1 MKVQDGPSFAIG
13 CTSEKG
19 VSGTPRCAATGGPGV
34 SGKDGI
40 NSLTLLLIS
49 LHEFKGKASD
59 AIQFKFMEK
68 NRMGYSVKS
77 FT

>member
-1 MKVQDGPSFAIG
+1 MKVQDGPSSAIG
-13 CTSEKG
+13 CMSEKG

-49 LHEFKGKASD
+49 LHFPFLPRKMKGKLPNGGCL
-59 AIQFKFMEK
+59 FKLI
-68 NRMGYSVKS
+68 
-77 FT
+77 